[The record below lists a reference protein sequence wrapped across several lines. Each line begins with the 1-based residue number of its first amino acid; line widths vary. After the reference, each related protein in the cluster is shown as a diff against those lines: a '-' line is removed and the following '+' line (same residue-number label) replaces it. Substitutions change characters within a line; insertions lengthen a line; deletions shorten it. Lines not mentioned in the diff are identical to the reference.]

1 MGDRD
6 DPEIQVIWPDEP
18 PREVTG
24 TDLPVSEVR
33 DWPVAPPRRPR
44 PRRSPRV
51 DPAPRPRIGPRQILV
66 ASLVLIVVAEAAF
79 LVSRLTL

>member
-6 DPEIQVIWPDEP
+6 EPEIQVIWPDEP
-18 PREVTG
+18 PREI

-33 DWPVAPPRRPR
+33 DWPVAPPRRR

-51 DPAPRPRIGPRQILV
+51 DPPPRPRVEARQILV